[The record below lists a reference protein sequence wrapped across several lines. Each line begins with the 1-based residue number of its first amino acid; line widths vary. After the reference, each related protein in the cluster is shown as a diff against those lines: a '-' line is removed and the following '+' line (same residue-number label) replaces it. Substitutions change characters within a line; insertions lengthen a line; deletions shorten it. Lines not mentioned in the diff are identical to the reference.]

1 MMSLHIVLILV
12 YFATGDRIVM
22 RRGCRAAALFLV
34 ICAAIIVGWVVWRVA
49 NYRIPPN
56 GPGVSQD
63 YIEEHGLPKDFN
75 TRRYVLP

>member
-1 MMSLHIVLILV
+1 MKRGCCIAMLAFALCIVILV
-12 YFATGDRIVM
+12 
-22 RRGCRAAALFLV
+22 
-34 ICAAIIVGWVVWRVA
+34 GWFSWELSKSRSFG
-49 NYRIPPN
+49 N

>member
-1 MMSLHIVLILV
+1 MK
-12 YFATGDRIVM
+12 
-22 RRGCRAAALFLV
+22 RGCRVAMLLLV
-34 ICAAIIVGWVVWRVA
+34 ICIVILVGWFSWQVA
-49 NYRIPPN
+49 KFRDLRN